1 MFQIVHTVIPFIGG
15 LSARSVNYVV
25 QPVSKMWV
33 RIEWSGPSLFE
44 AAWPEKHVANFSLSA
59 AEREFTT

>member
-1 MFQIVHTVIPFIGG
+1 MHTVILFTGG

-33 RIEWSGPSLFE
+33 LIEWSGPSVFK
-44 AAWPEKHVANFSLSA
+44 APWSEKHVAKFSLSA
-59 AEREFTT
+59 AECEITA